1 MSSNQCAGSCL
12 CGNVQIKLSAEPIAV
27 ALCHCRD
34 CQKQTGTSFSL
45 VALVPASA
53 VQITGTTAMF
63 ATRGDSGDSVER
75 TFCPKCGSPVR
86 TDSST
91 TRQQGITI
99 LKAGLL
105 DNAGELQPALQ
116 IYCDSAHSWL
126 PDLAPMA
133 RFAKMPPR

>member
-1 MSSNQCAGSCL
+1 MSSTRTGSCL
-12 CGNVQIKLSAEPIAV
+12 CGNVHITLNAEPIAV

-45 VALVPASA
+45 VALAPAAA
-53 VQITGTTAMF
+53 VQMTGTTAMF
-63 ATRGDSGDSVER
+63 ATIGESGSKVER

-86 TDSST
+86 TDSDM

-99 LKAGLL
+99 LKAGIL
-105 DNAGELQPALQ
+105 DDARELRPTLQ

-126 PDLAPMA
+126 PDLAPIA
-133 RFAKMPPR
+133 RFAKMPPRG

>member
-1 MSSNQCAGSCL
+1 MSPVQQNGSCL
-12 CGNVQIKLSAEPIAV
+12 CGNVHLTLAAEPIAV

-45 VALVPASA
+45 VALVPAAA
-53 VQITGTTAMF
+53 VQMSGTTAMY
-63 ATRGDSGDSVER
+63 ATRGESGDAVER

-86 TDSST
+86 TDSNA

-105 DNAGELQPALQ
+105 DNASELQPTLQ

-126 PDLAPMA
+126 PDLAPIA